1 MRTPARQHCRPPLE
15 RYDSAV
21 ITAENRLAD
30 LPADLL
36 VKRLVMAQGLFPD
49 ERLFVPP
56 LPAEPRP
63 GGV

>member
-1 MRTPARQHCRPPLE
+1 MTPARRSCRRSLE
-15 RYDSAV
+15 RYDAAV
-21 ITAENRLAD
+21 ITAENGLAD

-49 ERLFVPP
+49 DRLFVPP

>member
-1 MRTPARQHCRPPLE
+1 M
-15 RYDSAV
+15 
-21 ITAENRLAD
+21 ITAENGLAD

-49 ERLFVPP
+49 DRLFVPP